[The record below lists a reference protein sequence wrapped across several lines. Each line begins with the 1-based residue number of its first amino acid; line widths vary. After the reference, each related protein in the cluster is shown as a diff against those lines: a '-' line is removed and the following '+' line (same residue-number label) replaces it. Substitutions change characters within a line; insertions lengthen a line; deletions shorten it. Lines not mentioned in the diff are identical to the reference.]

1 MKFTLDDVRGHE
13 LAPDEILNKMP
24 ALGATSKLPEED
36 TWIRLKLFSPFADWT
51 WYAIEYDPQMH
62 ICFGLVKGFETELG
76 DFSLDELG
84 NMHRNGL
91 PLIERDCYFEPVTLD
106 QIVHKLAI

>member
-1 MKFTLDDVRGHE
+1 MKFTLDNARGHE
-13 LAPDEILNKMP
+13 LAPDEILKQMP
-24 ALGATSKLPEED
+24 ALGGTSRLAEED
-36 TWIRLKLFSPFADWT
+36 TWIRLKLFSPVADWT
-51 WYAIEYDPQMH
+51 WYAIEYDPEMR

-84 NMHRNGL
+84 NMHKNGL

-106 QIVHKLAI
+106 KIVRKLAI